1 MQFSTLFIAAALPFL
16 ISASPAER
24 RSTMQKRPAANKLAA
39 RGIFDTT
46 PIGCTFAGRLGNA
59 YINDPTGDGDSCFG
73 FDNGGA
79 ITCGGPYEPEEIDNI
94 KKAVREQVTKDG
106 QWKSSQ
112 AGEWIATFNLLTTAM
127 EDRDTSAF
135 DKTLD
140 AVNVEGNSGAG
151 EMRYYWQRKGD
162 YITVSRSGCP

>member
-24 RSTMQKRPAANKLAA
+24 RSTMQKRSTANKLAA
-39 RGIFDTT
+39 RGLFDTT
-46 PIGCTFAGRLGNA
+46 PAGCTFAGRLGNA
-59 YINDPTGDGDSCFG
+59 YIDNPTGDGDSCFG

-79 ITCGGPYEPEEIDNI
+79 IKCGGPYKPEELDNI
-94 KKAVREQVTKDG
+94 KKAVKEQATKDG
-106 QWKSSQ
+106 QWKSTD
-112 AGEWIATFNLLTTAM
+112 AGEWTATFKLFTTAF

-135 DKTLD
+135 DETLD

-151 EMRYYWQRKGD
+151 QMTYYWQRKGD
-162 YITVSRSGCP
+162 YITVQRDGCP

>member
-24 RSTMQKRPAANKLAA
+24 RSTMHKRSAANKLAA
-39 RGIFDTT
+39 RGLFDTT
-46 PIGCTFAGRLGNA
+46 PVGCTFAGRLGNS
-59 YINDPTGDGDSCFG
+59 YIDNPTGDGDSCFG

-79 ITCGGPYEPEEIDNI
+79 ITCGGPYKPEEIDNI
-94 KKAVREQVTKDG
+94 KKAVKEQATKDG
-106 QWKSSQ
+106 QWESTD
-112 AGEWIATFNLLTTAM
+112 AGEWTATFNLFTTAM

-135 DKTLD
+135 DETLD

-151 EMRYYWQRKGD
+151 QLTYYWQRKGD
-162 YITVSRSGCP
+162 YITAKRSGCP